1 MFVILVYDVKES
13 RVSKAL
19 KICRQYLHWVQNSVF
34 EGELTGAQLA
44 KLQFALRHVLN
55 LEEDSVVL
63 YKFRTKH
70 YFKRETMG
78 IEKGGE
84 EGFI

>member
-1 MFVILVYDVKES
+1 MFAILVYDVGEK
-13 RVSKAL
+13 RVGEAL
-19 KICRQYLHWVQNSVF
+19 KVCRKYLHWVQNSVF

-44 KLQFALRHVLN
+44 RLRSDLKRVLR
-55 LEEDSVVL
+55 LEEDSVVI

-70 YFKRETMG
+70 YYQREVMG

-84 EGFI
+84 EEFI